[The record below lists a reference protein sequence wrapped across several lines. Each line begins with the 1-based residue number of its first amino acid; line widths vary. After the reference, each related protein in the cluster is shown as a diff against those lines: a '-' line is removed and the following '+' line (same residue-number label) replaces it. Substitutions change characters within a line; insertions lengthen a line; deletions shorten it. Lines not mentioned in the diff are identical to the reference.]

1 MYIED
6 LLSRINDYSN
16 EEKMMI
22 LRAYAFASNAHKG
35 QFRKSGEP
43 YIIHPVA
50 VACILADMNADC
62 DTICAGLLHDTIEDV
77 EGITKDIIA
86 SNFNETIAELVDGVT
101 KIRKSSPEDNTKEAN
116 MHKIIDSITKDVR
129 IFIIKLADRLH
140 NMRTMEYQDKD
151 KQVSKSQETLD
162 IYVPLAT
169 LLGEYTIK
177 IELEDLAFKYLYNNE
192 YTSLLRMSDE
202 YQNNLRDSLDR
213 ILMEIAVSLND
224 MGFENNIY
232 VKRKNLYGLYLKL
245 KKYKDLSRIHDFIS
259 LKILLPEDNDCYQV
273 NDKMHQLYRTVYGR
287 DKDYISFEKDNR
299 YRGVH
304 LTVYSPVDNKTMIQ
318 LQLKTP
324 KMYKINAYGITAY
337 WDYCNDH
344 NINKP
349 GEVLQDEVRKMPFYR
364 TLVDLS
370 QSGLPDE
377 EYNKIVKSDI
387 LTNMVYLRNV
397 NGKKLELPSGST
409 PVDFAFNIDPE
420 RAPFIESAL
429 VNGRLVPI
437 NCQLESRDEI
447 EIIYSDEMR
456 NPIDL
461 ENNCRCLQTKRKI
474 RSI

>member
-1 MYIED
+1 
-6 LLSRINDYSN
+6 
-16 EEKMMI
+16 
-22 LRAYAFASNAHKG
+22 
-35 QFRKSGEP
+35 
-43 YIIHPVA
+43 
-50 VACILADMNADC
+50 
-62 DTICAGLLHDTIEDV
+62 
-77 EGITKDIIA
+77 
-86 SNFNETIAELVDGVT
+86 
-101 KIRKSSPEDNTKEAN
+101 
-116 MHKIIDSITKDVR
+116 
-129 IFIIKLADRLH
+129 
-140 NMRTMEYQDKD
+140 
-151 KQVSKSQETLD
+151 
-162 IYVPLAT
+162 
-169 LLGEYTIK
+169 
-177 IELEDLAFKYLYNNE
+177 
-192 YTSLLRMSDE
+192 
-202 YQNNLRDSLDR
+202 
-213 ILMEIAVSLND
+213 
-224 MGFENNIY
+224 
-232 VKRKNLYGLYLKL
+232 
-245 KKYKDLSRIHDFIS
+245 
-259 LKILLPEDNDCYQV
+259 
-273 NDKMHQLYRTVYGR
+273 MHQLYRTVYGR